1 MQRFLFIICLLFSS
15 ILYGQNNTELK
26 GIIKTDSIINPIN
39 VVNLTQKTG
48 ISVFPFQNFILKV
61 RKNDTLSISA
71 LNLQNKIIIVDKE
84 ILREKTIEIFLKEKL
99 NELEEVRIHNLSGNL
114 EKDIEK
120 IETFDKFKLN
130 APMSRKEP
138 PTQTERKIYT
148 ATTGPGGTK
157 LNLFTILSGR
167 IPIDPL
173 LNTINGRTKKLK
185 NLKKID
191 ENVKLLNELKI
202 KFPKTFF
209 VEICKIEESDI
220 YLFLMNCIENPEFP
234 NKIESLYQ
242 VRLIDLLKE
251 NSVYFNEVYK
261 Q

>member
-26 GIIKTDSIINPIN
+26 GIIRTDSIINPVN

-48 ISVFPFQNFILKV
+48 INVLPFQNFILKV
-61 RKNDTLSISA
+61 RKNDTLSFSA
-71 LNLQNKIIIVDKE
+71 LNLENKIIIVDTE
-84 ILREKTIEIFLKEKL
+84 ILRKKTIEIFLKEKL

-138 PTQTERKIYT
+138 PTQTERRIYT

-185 NLKKID
+185 NLKKLD

-209 VEICKIEESDI
+209 VVICNIEESDI

-234 NKIESLYQ
+234 NKIESLNQ
-242 VRLIDLLKE
+242 VGLIDSLKE
-251 NSVYFNEVYK
+251 NAVYFNEVYK

>member
-1 MQRFLFIICLLFSS
+1 MQRFIFIICLLFSS

-26 GIIKTDSIINPIN
+26 GIIRTDSIINPVN

-48 ISVFPFQNFILKV
+48 ISVLPFQNFILKV
-61 RKNDTLSISA
+61 RKNDTLSFSA
-71 LNLQNKIIIVDKE
+71 LNLQNKIIIVDTE
-84 ILREKTIEIFLKEKL
+84 ILRKKTIEIFLKEKL
-99 NELEEVRIHNLSGNL
+99 NELEEVRIHKLSGNL
-114 EKDIEK
+114 EKDIER

-130 APMSRKEP
+130 APMSRKKP

-234 NKIESLYQ
+234 NKVESLNQ
-242 VRLIDLLKE
+242 VELIDSLKE